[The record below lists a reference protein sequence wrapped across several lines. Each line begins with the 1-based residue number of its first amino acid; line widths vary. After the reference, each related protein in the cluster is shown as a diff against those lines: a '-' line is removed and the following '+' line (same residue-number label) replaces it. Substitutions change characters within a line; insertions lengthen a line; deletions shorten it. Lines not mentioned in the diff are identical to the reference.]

1 MSQIRIATLQDRTS
15 GVASVGL
22 TGKKKKK
29 SAQSETILLAFGK
42 ILILQGGLG
51 KTFKGL
57 LS

>member
-22 TGKKKKK
+22 TGKKKK

>member
-15 GVASVGL
+15 SVASVGL
-22 TGKKKKK
+22 TGQKK
-29 SAQSETILLAFGK
+29 SAQSETISLAFGK
-42 ILILQGGLG
+42 MLILQGGLG